1 MGKTAGIII
10 IGNEIL
16 SGKIQDQNSHYLCKE
31 LRTLGVNVRNIAVLP
46 DELEVVAPAVRE
58 YSGRYDYVFT
68 TGGVGPTHDDVTIEA
83 IARAFGKA
91 VLRHPELEKL
101 IRRFYRSE
109 SVEVNLKMAEVP
121 EGAQLITE
129 DGLIFPMLAFRNIY
143 IFPGVPEILR
153 KKFSIM
159 RERFRD
165 APFYLRRVF
174 LREGE
179 GIIATHL
186 NRLLRAFPD
195 ILLGSYPVYY
205 DPEYEVQVTIESKDH
220 DYLER
225 ASAQFLD
232 ELPAGIVVRV
242 E

>member
-10 IGNEIL
+10 VGNEIL

-31 LRTLGVNVRNIAVLP
+31 LRSLGVNVRTISVLP
-46 DELEVVAPAVRE
+46 DELEVVAQSVRE
-58 YSGRYDYVFT
+58 FSAQFDYVFT

-83 IARAFGKA
+83 IARAFGRA
-91 VLRHPELEKL
+91 VVRHPELEQL
-101 IRRFYRSE
+101 IRGFYRWE
-109 SVEVNLKMAEVP
+109 SLEVNLKMAEVP
-121 EGAQLITE
+121 EGAHLITE
-129 DGLIFPMLAFRNIY
+129 DGLIFPMLAFRNIF

-153 KKFSIM
+153 KKFSII

-165 APFYLRRVF
+165 APFFLRRVF
-174 LREGE
+174 LRQGE

-186 NRLLRAFPD
+186 NKLLGAFPD
-195 ILLGSYPVYY
+195 ILLGSYPVY
-205 DPEYEVQVTIESKDH
+205 DNPEYEVQVTIESKDH
-220 DYLER
+220 QYLER